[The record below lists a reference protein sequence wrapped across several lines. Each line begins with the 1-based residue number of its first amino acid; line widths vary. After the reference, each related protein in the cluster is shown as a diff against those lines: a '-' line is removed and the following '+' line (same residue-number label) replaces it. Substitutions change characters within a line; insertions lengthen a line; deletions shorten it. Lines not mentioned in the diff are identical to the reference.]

1 METCIFC
8 KIVRKEIPVKI
19 IFEDDLLLAF
29 PDAHPQAKI
38 HVLLIPKQHLG
49 SLLEIDQN
57 EVLASRLLF
66 AANQIAKDLH
76 LDQNGYRLVTNI
88 GDEAGQSVKHL
99 HFHLL
104 GGETLGPIV

>member
-1 METCIFC
+1 MEECIFC

-19 IFEDDLLLAF
+19 IFEDNFVLAF
-29 PDAHPQAKI
+29 PDTHPQAKV

-88 GDEAGQSVKHL
+88 GNDAGQSIKHL
-99 HFHLL
+99 HFHIL
-104 GGETLGPIV
+104 GGEELGPIA